1 MRLRCLLLAV
11 TLLSASAGALAQ
23 PAPAQPAPAPS
34 EADRTEEAKGLFAA
48 GRAAFDAGR
57 YEDALDYFERSHAMS
72 GRPAL
77 LYNIALAH
85 DRLRNDEKALQGYEA
100 YLAAV
105 PDAPNRSDVE
115 TRAAAIR
122 AALARREPAPPSAE
136 VPAPAEVAAGAE
148 PAAPAPATG
157 APEQA
162 MRDEPAEPG
171 ESGSV
176 LSKWWFWTAVGVV
189 VAGGATAIVL
199 AASGEDDPKPLA
211 PRSGVVVTTLR
222 VAP

>member
-11 TLLSASAGALAQ
+11 TLLSLSAGALAQ
-23 PAPAQPAPAPS
+23 PAPTPT

-57 YEDALDYFERSHAMS
+57 YEDALDYFQRSHAMS

-77 LYNIALAH
+77 LYNIALAN
-85 DRLRNDEKALQGYEA
+85 DRLRNDEKALEGYEA

-105 PDAPNRSDVE
+105 PDAPNRADVE

-136 VPAPAEVAAGAE
+136 VPAPAEVAASAE
-148 PAAPAPATG
+148 PAAPASAEAAPAP
-157 APEQA
+157 AQA
-162 MRDEPAEPG
+162 MRDEPAEPREG
-171 ESGSV
+171 GGV

-189 VAGGATAIVL
+189 VAGGATAIAI

-211 PRSGVVVTTLR
+211 PRSGVVVTTLQ
-222 VAP
+222 VSP